1 MGLVCVLSDSDV
13 FQVAFGIARIYDEQ
27 LEDFTTATAY
37 YLESL
42 EVLKAI
48 AVDSTAWDACMRVT
62 TLGALALCF
71 EKTCAKRV
79 ALSAREQPKKAE
91 QYFEQA
97 IAAYE
102 AHCDQSAA
110 SPDPESD
117 DEDEEGEGEDEDEE
131 VVEYEDVSES
141 EIAFLADLN
150 SAAAILFYHYGGNLL
165 DQERWEGAR
174 DAMEHALTLA
184 ENSSMAPEELDDL
197 QQSIHDIWLEM
208 ETE

>member
-1 MGLVCVLSDSDV
+1 MDSDV

-27 LEDFTTATAY
+27 LEDFATATAY

-42 EVLKAI
+42 EALKAI

-62 TLGALALCF
+62 TLGAIAICF
-71 EKTCAKRV
+71 EKTCV
-79 ALSAREQPKKAE
+79 ILMPGWYWKAE

-117 DEDEEGEGEDEDEE
+117 DEDEEDEKDDEE

-150 SAAAILFYHYGGNLL
+150 STAAMLFYHYGGNLL

-197 QQSIHDIWLEM
+197 QQSVHDIWLEM